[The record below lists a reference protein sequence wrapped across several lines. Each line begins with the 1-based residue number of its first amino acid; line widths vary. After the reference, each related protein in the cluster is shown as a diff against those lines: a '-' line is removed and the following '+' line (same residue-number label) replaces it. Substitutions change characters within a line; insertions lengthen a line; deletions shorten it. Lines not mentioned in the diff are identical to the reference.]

1 MSQRRE
7 RGLTRAWR
15 PHPCGGLGIEQTGAN
30 VGRRSRL
37 IRWSSNGIRRRC
49 WRSCHAHDTF
59 GAILPKGATVT
70 DLMGSAVGKLR
81 VNVTAVVR
89 LA

>member
-1 MSQRRE
+1 MAAPP
-7 RGLTRAWR
+7 L
-15 PHPCGGLGIEQTGAN
+15 GGLDIEQTGTN
-30 VGRRSRL
+30 VSRRSRL

-70 DLMGSAVGKLR
+70 DPMGSAVGELR
-81 VNVTAVVR
+81 VNAMAVVW